1 MVTIEIMQGEA
12 VLAEIST
19 GNLNHLF
26 GKEDVRTLDVSTFD
40 TAHHEDEQLVT
51 ARYVTERYFV
61 NYNDLRA
68 VSDSA
73 SSMQIL

>member
-1 MVTIEIMQGEA
+1 MVTIEIVQGET

-40 TAHHEDEQLVT
+40 TAHHKDEQLVT
-51 ARYVTERYFV
+51 ARYVTERYFDK
-61 NYNDLRA
+61 DLRA
-68 VSDSA
+68 VRDSA